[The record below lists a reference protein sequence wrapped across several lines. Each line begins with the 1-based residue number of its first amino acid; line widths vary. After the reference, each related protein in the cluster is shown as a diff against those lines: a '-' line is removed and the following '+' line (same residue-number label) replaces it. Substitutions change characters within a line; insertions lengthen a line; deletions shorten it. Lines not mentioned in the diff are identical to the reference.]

1 MYEVTINVG
10 ANAKNYWAFLRF
22 EDKEGKV
29 HSREVSREREATIN
43 GNYLQAMTE
52 AFGVLN
58 KACMVKVRCESDYIV
73 ACFQNGWVTRW
84 EKNGWI
90 KPNGKPPR
98 NLEEWKR
105 LREKMAPHSVVFEYV
120 KGER

>member
-1 MYEVTINVG
+1 M
-10 ANAKNYWAFLRF
+10 WAQTQRITGRFSTLRIK
-22 EDKEGKV
+22 KERYIAGK
-29 HSREVSREREATIN
+29 SA
-43 GNYLQAMTE
+43 GNLQAMSE

-84 EKNGWI
+84 EKNSWI
-90 KPNGKPPR
+90 KQNGKPPR